1 MKGQEGLGMRVSEK
15 MIRTFV
21 LVIVLFFVAVWA
33 MLTPTAA
40 QAVTNAPASPADT
53 AVREAA
59 ATTNV
64 FLPLVNAG
72 ASTAFS
78 LVQTAS
84 SAELKA
90 LVPDAAGCQGECY
103 TVELVSVL
111 YNASENTTTL
121 TWRVTNRCKF
131 GLSHVAFELSKE
143 SKAIAPANGAIYTS
157 VTGRQYKV
165 ENPTNNPFYSIKF
178 ETVGAGIANGESD
191 LFVYTIAGTFDPNA
205 VMRVQA
211 KGGQQI
217 DRFEF
222 KPGACTVPAT
232 PEPTPVTPEP
242 TPATPAPT
250 PGAPEPTLTCERI
263 IVNYHRPLTNGDHI
277 NMTIRSAAG
286 EFQVNAYV
294 DLNIAGGYNGMG
306 LRFSDGSTRPLTQ
319 AEIQAGVI
327 DWAYPTHARIVALNG
342 APFEVIFLQANQHDS
357 WPGLHCGGEPTPVTP
372 EPTPVTPEPT
382 PVTPEPTPVTPEPT
396 PVTPEPT
403 PVTPEP
409 TPVTPEPTPVT
420 PEPTPVTPEPTP
432 VTPEPTPVT
441 PEPTPVTPEP
451 TPVTPEPTPV
461 TPEPT
466 PVTPEPTPVT
476 PEPTPVAPVGSL
488 AVTKRVVWGA
498 VAVTEAT
505 FTICIQGP
513 SFPNGAEDGAC
524 HIFGREGGVH
534 IWSGLTPGDYRVI
547 EINIDADRWTVDGSG
562 EVVAV
567 YANTTSE
574 HTITNTAIDVS
585 GGGGAPTAL
594 DPVEE
599 PALLTNRIFLPTVF
613 R

>member
-1 MKGQEGLGMRVSEK
+1 MRVSEK

-33 MLTPTAA
+33 MLTPAAA

-451 TPVTPEPTPV
+451 TPV
-461 TPEPT
+461 
-466 PVTPEPTPVT
+466 
-476 PEPTPVAPVGSL
+476 APVGSL

>member
-1 MKGQEGLGMRVSEK
+1 M
-15 MIRTFV
+15 
-21 LVIVLFFVAVWA
+21 LFFVAAWA
-33 MLTPTAA
+33 MLTPAAA
-40 QAVTNAPASPADT
+40 QATMDAPAFPADA

-72 ASTAFS
+72 ASTASS

-90 LVPDAAGCQGECY
+90 IVPDTTGCQGECY
-103 TVELVSVL
+103 TVELVSAI

-157 VTGRQYKV
+157 ATGRQYKV

-217 DRFEF
+217 DRFEL

-242 TPATPAPT
+242 TPVTPEPTPVTPEPTPVTPEPTPATPTPT

-327 DWAYPTHARIVALNG
+327 DWA
-342 APFEVIFLQANQHDS
+342 
-357 WPGLHCGGEPTPVTP
+357 
-372 EPTPVTPEPT
+372 
-382 PVTPEPTPVTPEPT
+382 
-396 PVTPEPT
+396 
-403 PVTPEP
+403 
-409 TPVTPEPTPVT
+409 
-420 PEPTPVTPEPTP
+420 
-432 VTPEPTPVT
+432 
-441 PEPTPVTPEP
+441 
-451 TPVTPEPTPV
+451 
-461 TPEPT
+461 
-466 PVTPEPTPVT
+466 
-476 PEPTPVAPVGSL
+476 
-488 AVTKRVVWGA
+488 
-498 VAVTEAT
+498 
-505 FTICIQGP
+505 
-513 SFPNGAEDGAC
+513 
-524 HIFGREGGVH
+524 
-534 IWSGLTPGDYRVI
+534 
-547 EINIDADRWTVDGSG
+547 
-562 EVVAV
+562 
-567 YANTTSE
+567 
-574 HTITNTAIDVS
+574 
-585 GGGGAPTAL
+585 
-594 DPVEE
+594 
-599 PALLTNRIFLPTVF
+599 
-613 R
+613 

>member
-1 MKGQEGLGMRVSEK
+1 MRVSEK

-33 MLTPTAA
+33 MLTPAAA
-40 QAVTNAPASPADT
+40 QAVTNAPASTADT

-157 VTGRQYKV
+157 ATGRQYKV

-242 TPATPAPT
+242 TPATPRANPRCT
-250 PGAPEPTLTCERI
+250 GA
-263 IVNYHRPLTNGDHI
+263 
-277 NMTIRSAAG
+277 
-286 EFQVNAYV
+286 
-294 DLNIAGGYNGMG
+294 
-306 LRFSDGSTRPLTQ
+306 
-319 AEIQAGVI
+319 
-327 DWAYPTHARIVALNG
+327 
-342 APFEVIFLQANQHDS
+342 
-357 WPGLHCGGEPTPVTP
+357 
-372 EPTPVTPEPT
+372 
-382 PVTPEPTPVTPEPT
+382 
-396 PVTPEPT
+396 
-403 PVTPEP
+403 
-409 TPVTPEPTPVT
+409 
-420 PEPTPVTPEPTP
+420 
-432 VTPEPTPVT
+432 
-441 PEPTPVTPEP
+441 
-451 TPVTPEPTPV
+451 
-461 TPEPT
+461 
-466 PVTPEPTPVT
+466 
-476 PEPTPVAPVGSL
+476 
-488 AVTKRVVWGA
+488 
-498 VAVTEAT
+498 
-505 FTICIQGP
+505 
-513 SFPNGAEDGAC
+513 
-524 HIFGREGGVH
+524 
-534 IWSGLTPGDYRVI
+534 
-547 EINIDADRWTVDGSG
+547 DADVRADHRQLSSSAHQW
-562 EVVAV
+562 
-567 YANTTSE
+567 
-574 HTITNTAIDVS
+574 
-585 GGGGAPTAL
+585 
-594 DPVEE
+594 
-599 PALLTNRIFLPTVF
+599 
-613 R
+613 

>member
-1 MKGQEGLGMRVSEK
+1 MRVSEK

-33 MLTPTAA
+33 MLTPAAA

-157 VTGRQYKV
+157 ATGRQYKV

-357 WPGLHCGGEPTPVTP
+357 WPGLHCDS
-372 EPTPVTPEPT
+372 
-382 PVTPEPTPVTPEPT
+382 
-396 PVTPEPT
+396 
-403 PVTPEP
+403 
-409 TPVTPEPTPVT
+409 
-420 PEPTPVTPEPTP
+420 
-432 VTPEPTPVT
+432 
-441 PEPTPVTPEP
+441 EP